1 MLPAPPPQVAAIFG
15 SPSAFDWLNQ
25 MVESNAVSSAILVV
39 IHPHL
44 YAARQQ
50 TLSHLRLSPEIRWQ
64 DVLKLWNSAFSG
76 ISVIFNGRIQAHR
89 DSQSRYHWYD
99 LLVTLGH
106 YQNCVLELPGAGISL
121 DYGPGTVVG
130 LSGMVLQHQVSKFE
144 GERVSYAHFMRDNV
158 HEWAR
163 VPGGSWMKMSYYK

>member
-1 MLPAPPPQVAAIFG
+1 MLLAPPPQVVAIFG

-50 TLSHLRLSPEIRWQ
+50 TLSHLWLSPEIRGQ
-64 DVLKLWNSAFSG
+64 DVLKLWNSAFSR

-106 YQNCVLELPGAGISL
+106 YQNCVWELPGDGISL

-130 LSGMVLQHQVSKFE
+130 LLGMVLQHQVSRVVGE
-144 GERVSYAHFMRDNV
+144 GGRYAHFM
-158 HEWAR
+158 
-163 VPGGSWMKMSYYK
+163 